1 MDLPIFGNPTLP
13 LDLMEVAGVAD
24 DDDET
29 RAAEAERFD
38 AKAAL
43 GQARQAYT
51 RAARVGP
58 AFPPEDLARI
68 RARVSSAERDADRLI
83 TRLRDQADER
93 LRRAR
98 AQRGKALQDFLARPA
113 EVDSVSHRLDQADR
127 LRRLEALDPETRAV
141 MLRDAARQGA
151 EPELLRAAL
160 TSPVPPFSTWEGR
173 ETPPARLKVT
183 PISLADA
190 SRVPEPGQASA
201 SRSGTRPSL

>member
-58 AFPPEDLARI
+58 AFSPEDLARI
-68 RARVSSAERDADRLI
+68 RARVRRSSSARF
-83 TRLRDQADER
+83 TLR
-93 LRRAR
+93 
-98 AQRGKALQDFLARPA
+98 
-113 EVDSVSHRLDQADR
+113 
-127 LRRLEALDPETRAV
+127 
-141 MLRDAARQGA
+141 
-151 EPELLRAAL
+151 
-160 TSPVPPFSTWEGR
+160 
-173 ETPPARLKVT
+173 
-183 PISLADA
+183 
-190 SRVPEPGQASA
+190 
-201 SRSGTRPSL
+201 